1 MDIKKTSGDN
11 FYKRVGSSRGDVR
24 QSQNNFYFSSNKSE
38 TYSTLIQMLKS
49 DLLTIQDMINSNS
62 NDIKMYKLLSKNPG
76 LTKKL
81 SEIDDAK
88 NISIFIDKITE
99 QSGNIEIISKI
110 YGTKNENECIQKL
123 FLESNLSDLFLKK
136 VSDYFTLIKLK
147 LYNDSLY
154 QDSLSKVIS
163 IKEFFEKIPSKI
175 NNNNNLNLN
184 KNSNSIKN
192 EGNKSEIDDFLKI
205 NTLNELLDYNSKN
218 KKIYPHFTKLIQ
230 DYFNNLNLNLIEI
243 INKFDNEKNTLDIIN
258 NSKETEVEKFFKLK
272 DIYNEILIKLN
283 SKNEEL
289 LNNKKDVTNL
299 NEEINILNEKYEH
312 EIKNLNEKLNNLLK
326 ENEKLKGNL
335 NSNSDSKYIS
345 KNIDEFKKKSFEEK
359 KKIDDSYKNRIE
371 SLNKDIKILN
381 EKILQLERVC
391 KEKEN
396 NNKEKINKENNNQLL
411 PEKLKKI
418 DIMEYIKK
426 HNTEFTKN
434 QKESNKKIDNDIR
447 NLNQRVEQLNEQIN
461 ILKLE
466 KSDLKKKFDIIQ
478 GNNFTSDSYEKI
490 LLHQFD
496 MMKNAF
502 SKKVDEMTNQ
512 LNDIQIDSRK
522 KIYELEQDLKE
533 SERLKD
539 VFLQQIVS
547 LQEQLGI

>member
-1 MDIKKTSGDN
+1 MDIKKTTGDN
-11 FYKRVGSSRGDVR
+11 FYKRVGSSRSEVR
-24 QSQNNFYFSSNKSE
+24 QSQSNFYFSSNKSE

-81 SEIDDAK
+81 SEIDDAR

-154 QDSLSKVIS
+154 QESLSKVIS

-218 KKIYPHFTKLIQ
+218 KKIYPHITKLIQ

-426 HNTEFTKN
+426 HNAEFTKN

-478 GNNFTSDSYEKI
+478 GNNFTSDSYEKFFFI
-490 LLHQFD
+490 NL
-496 MMKNAF
+496 
-502 SKKVDEMTNQ
+502 
-512 LNDIQIDSRK
+512 I
-522 KIYELEQDLKE
+522 
-533 SERLKD
+533 
-539 VFLQQIVS
+539 
-547 LQEQLGI
+547 

>member
-81 SEIDDAK
+81 SEIDEAR

-99 QSGNIEIISKI
+99 QSGNIEKISKI
-110 YGTKNENECIQKL
+110 YGTKDENECIQKL
-123 FLESNLSDLFLKK
+123 FLECNLSDLFLKK
-136 VSDYFTLIKLK
+136 VSDYFTLMKLK
-147 LYNDSLY
+147 LFNDSLY

-163 IKEFFEKIPSKI
+163 ISEFIEKIPSKI
-175 NNNNNLNLN
+175 NNNINSNIN
-184 KNSNSIKN
+184 KNPISIKN

-218 KKIYPHFTKLIQ
+218 KKIYPHITKLIQ

-447 NLNQRVEQLNEQIN
+447 NLNQRVDQLNEQIN